1 MAEEPAKKKMG
12 RPKQDV
18 VKDKLVC
25 IVMNDVEMAR
35 FEYLEKTMNKTK
47 SEVMRTA
54 FTEAGQPRP
63 RKIGARRNHQIG
75 VWLDPSETEELERL
89 RQKLHTSRGGVFKY
103 GLDLLYE
110 NLQAKQEKN
119 EEA

>member
-35 FEYLEKTMNKTK
+35 FEYLEQVLTTTK
-47 SEVMRTA
+47 SEIMRRA
-54 FTEAGQPRP
+54 FEEVESPKSK
-63 RKIGARRNHQIG
+63 KIRAKKTHQIG
-75 VWLDPSETEELERL
+75 VWLTPTESEKIDKIRK
-89 RQKLHTSRGGVFKY
+89 RIQTSKGGVFKY

-110 NLQAKQEKN
+110 RIHDNP
-119 EEA
+119 EE